1 MIRMIDHPA
10 FSSGRAAGQGCL
22 ESGER
27 TYPEKLFLQTG
38 ALEMALSRAF
48 HLKKLS
54 FSFFLTAMMEKRK
67 IKFVLFD

>member
-1 MIRMIDHPA
+1 M
-10 FSSGRAAGQGCL
+10 

-27 TYPEKLFLQTG
+27 TYLEKFFLQIE

-54 FSFFLTAMMEKRK
+54 FSFFLTALIEKRK
-67 IKFVLFD
+67 IKFVLFDCLYRKAER